1 MGYERGQAVSA
12 NEASVCTQEAST
24 VPPMGNCGWTCRGE
38 AGRGSQS
45 LPSLR
50 GTLPICRWGAGSGKV
65 GGWGRELAARVVLG
79 QLPQSIRLGPHQ
91 SSSPSWVLTELPPG
105 QLKKVVEVRAGSST
119 SSFYC
124 RERRRVRGGQH
135 KGRAAGAGVP
145 SAFRG
150 LKGRLGA
157 FGEWQERCRET
168 RLSD

>member
-1 MGYERGQAVSA
+1 MQMKPPCAPRKPVQCHPWATVAGLAGGKQV
-12 NEASVCTQEAST
+12 EALNLY
-24 VPPMGNCGWTCRGE
+24 GG
-38 AGRGSQS
+38 
-45 LPSLR
+45 R
-50 GTLPICRWGAGSGKV
+50 GTLPICGWGAGSGKV